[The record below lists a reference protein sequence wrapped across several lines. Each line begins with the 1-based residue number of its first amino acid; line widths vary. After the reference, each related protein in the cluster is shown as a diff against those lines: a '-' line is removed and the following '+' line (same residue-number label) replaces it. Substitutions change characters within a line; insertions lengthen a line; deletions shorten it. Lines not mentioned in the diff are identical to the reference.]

1 MEEAEFVP
9 DYTESTDEE
18 KLPSLEPISP
28 PNVSE
33 GEADAAGTTRLSLLL
48 QAPRQSDLSCGSHIP
63 G

>member
-33 GEADAAGTTRLSLLL
+33 GRQT
-48 QAPRQSDLSCGSHIP
+48 PREP
-63 G
+63 PV